1 MWDVRLENENLRNH
15 KTIEIS
21 EFWPEHSPIELLG
34 DEHAVVVVEVLV
46 IKLRPKR
53 QGAGSQGLPGE
64 LPGARG
70 REGEV
75 MLVLVI
81 MISLAESVFVQS
93 VDLFLS
99 AIIFLWVRMPGIAK
113 IFSRWLWPKLR
124 NKCRMN
130 ILIFHWSQML
140 SAVIGTSECINRV
153 FTRIGKIV
161 HTRFRSSFFDSF

>member
-1 MWDVRLENENLRNH
+1 MVG
-15 KTIEIS
+15 
-21 EFWPEHSPIELLG
+21 HSPIALLR

-53 QGAGSQGLPGE
+53 QGAGPQGLPGE
-64 LPGARG
+64 LPWAGG

-81 MISLAESVFVQS
+81 RISLAGSVFVRS

-99 AIIFLWVRMPGIAK
+99 AIIFLQVQVSGIAK

-140 SAVIGTSECINRV
+140 SAVIGTSERINRV

-161 HTRFRSSFFDSF
+161 HSRFRSSFFDGL

>member
-1 MWDVRLENENLRNH
+1 MVL
-15 KTIEIS
+15 
-21 EFWPEHSPIELLG
+21 HSPVELLR

-81 MISLAESVFVQS
+81 MISLAESVFVHHVQS
-93 VDLFLS
+93 VDLFVS

-113 IFSRWLWPKLR
+113 IFSR
-124 NKCRMN
+124 
-130 ILIFHWSQML
+130 
-140 SAVIGTSECINRV
+140 
-153 FTRIGKIV
+153 
-161 HTRFRSSFFDSF
+161 